1 MIEFRQCLLFDLEA
15 VLELNQRV
23 YDSLVDKSLLRLN
36 STEMIASCLAEPNVT
51 MGAWD
56 GDKLVAIG
64 ILYVPQ
70 TEDEDLSHYVSD
82 AVYPAANQKLYLVD
96 AAYRGQ
102 GLQRKIIRIIEEIAR
117 KKGYLMLCTTIAP
130 HNTFSINNF
139 VTEGYVYSTT
149 VEKYGGLER
158 NIYNKVL

>member
-1 MIEFRQCLLFDLEA
+1 MIEFRQCLPSDFEA

-23 YDSLVDKSLLRLN
+23 YDSLDDKTLLRLN

-56 GDKLVAIG
+56 GDRLVAIG

-70 TEDEDLSHYVSD
+70 VEDEDLSHYVEN
-82 AVYPAANQKLYLVD
+82 AVFPAANQKLYLVD
-96 AAYRGQ
+96 AAYRGR
-102 GLQRKIIRIIEEIAR
+102 GLQRKIIRLIEDIAR
-117 KKGYLMLCTTIAP
+117 QKGFVMLCTTIAP

-139 VTEGYVYSTT
+139 IAEGYTYSTT
-149 VEKYGGLER
+149 VVKYGGLKR

>member
-1 MIEFRQCLLFDLEA
+1 MEFRQCQPSDLDA
-15 VLELNQRV
+15 VLALNQKV
-23 YDSLVDKSLLRLN
+23 YDSLEDKTLLRLN

-70 TEDEDLSHYVSD
+70 VEEEDLSHYVEN
-82 AVYPAANQKLYLVD
+82 VVFPAANQKLYLVD

-117 KKGYLMLCTTIAP
+117 KRGYLMLCTTIAP

-139 VTEGYVYSTT
+139 AAESYIYSTT
-149 VEKYGGLER
+149 VVKYGGLER
-158 NIYNKVL
+158 NIYFKRL

>member
-1 MIEFRQCLLFDLEA
+1 MEFRQCQPSDLDA
-15 VLELNQRV
+15 VLALNQKV
-23 YDSLVDKSLLRLN
+23 YDSLEDKTLLRFN
-36 STEMIASCLAEPNVT
+36 SNEMIASCLAEPNVT

-70 TEDEDLSHYVSD
+70 VEEEDLSHYVEN
-82 AVYPAANQKLYLVD
+82 AVFPAANQKLYLVD

-102 GLQRKIIRIIEEIAR
+102 GLQRKIIRLIEEIAR
-117 KKGYLMLCTTIAP
+117 KKDYLMLCTTIAP

-139 VTEGYVYSTT
+139 VAEGYVYSTT
-149 VEKYGGLER
+149 VVKYGGLER

>member
-1 MIEFRQCLLFDLEA
+1 VIEFRQCLPSDLEV
-15 VLELNQRV
+15 VLELNQSV
-23 YDSLVDKSLLRLN
+23 YDSLADKSLLRLN

-56 GDKLVAIG
+56 SDKLVAIG

-70 TEDEDLSHYVSD
+70 VEDEDLSHYVEN
-82 AVYPAANQKLYLVD
+82 AVFPAANQKLYLVD

-102 GLQRKIIRIIEEIAR
+102 GLQRKIIRLIEDIAR
-117 KKGYLMLCTTIAP
+117 KKGFVMLCTTIAP

-139 VTEGYVYSTT
+139 IAEGYTYSTT
-149 VEKYGGLER
+149 VVKYGGLER

>member
-1 MIEFRQCLLFDLEA
+1 MIEFRQCLPSDLEA

-23 YDSLVDKSLLRLN
+23 YDSLADKSLLRLN
-36 STEMIASCLAEPNVT
+36 SIEMIASCLAEPNVT
-51 MGAWD
+51 MGAWY

-70 TEDEDLSHYVSD
+70 TDDEDLSHYVEN
-82 AVYPAANQKLYLVD
+82 AVFPAANQKLYLVD

-102 GLQRKIIRIIEEIAR
+102 GLQRIIIRLIEDIAR
-117 KKGYLMLCTTIAP
+117 KKGFVMLCTTIAP

-139 VTEGYVYSTT
+139 IAEGYTYSTT
-149 VEKYGGLER
+149 VVKYGGLKR
-158 NIYNKVL
+158 NIYYKVL

>member
-1 MIEFRQCLLFDLEA
+1 MEFRQCQPSDLDA
-15 VLELNQRV
+15 VLALNQKV
-23 YDSLVDKSLLRLN
+23 YDSLEDKTLLRLN
-36 STEMIASCLAEPNVT
+36 STEMIASCLVEPNVT

-56 GDKLVAIG
+56 GGRLVAIG

-70 TEDEDLSHYVSD
+70 VEEEDLSHYVEN
-82 AVYPAANQKLYLVD
+82 AVFPAANQKLYLVD

-117 KKGYLMLCTTIAP
+117 KRGYLMLCTTIAP

-139 VTEGYVYSTT
+139 AAESYIYSTT
-149 VEKYGGLER
+149 VVKYGGLER
-158 NIYNKVL
+158 NIYFKRL